1 MNGKVRVEIPKSLVE
16 KSRHIVLKLEG
27 EKEKLPPVEGV
38 CPYIHT
44 CTELMSE
51 RDFDTV
57 CLHADQAVKKCINY
71 AYQSRNKLLQDAWKR
86 KLKKETGN
94 LEMHA
99 AKDWAKQYLL

>member
-51 RDFDTV
+51 RDFDTL
-57 CLHADQAVKKCINY
+57 CLNARQAARKCITY
-71 AYQSRNKLLQDAWKR
+71 AYLSENEMLQAAWKK

-99 AKDWAKQYLL
+99 ARDWAKQYLL

>member
-1 MNGKVRVEIPKSLVE
+1 MNDKVTIKIPRELLK
-16 KSRHIVLKLEG
+16 KSRRMVLKLKG
-27 EKEKLPPVEGV
+27 EDEKQPPVKGV
-38 CPYIHT
+38 CPFIHE

-51 RDFDTV
+51 REFDGV
-57 CLHADQAVKKCINY
+57 CLNSRQAARKCIAY
-71 AYQSRNKLLQDAWKR
+71 AYESKNKMLQVAWKK